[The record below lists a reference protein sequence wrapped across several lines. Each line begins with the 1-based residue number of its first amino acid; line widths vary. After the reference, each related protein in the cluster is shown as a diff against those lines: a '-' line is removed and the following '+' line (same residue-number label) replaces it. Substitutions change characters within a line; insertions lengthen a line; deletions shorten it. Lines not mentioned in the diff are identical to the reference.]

1 MDLSELRV
9 VSIQPHEEAHFQSLL
24 DEHHYLGAAHKIGES
39 AFYAVQWRDQ
49 WVALSVFSSC
59 ALKSRVRDEW
69 IGWQRR
75 ESFGRLHLITCQSRF
90 LILESVPNLASRSLA
105 LLARRVA
112 ADWPLRF
119 GHPVVLLETFVDPGR
134 FKGSC
139 YVAAGWLN
147 LGHTRGFRRK
157 GGRYESG
164 SSPKMMF
171 VRPLRRDA
179 RKILS
184 ETRLAR
190 EFYLHGV
197 YRMTLVEND
206 CKTLLEYLSEIDD
219 PRARRGQRYRL
230 GSLLALSCA
239 AVLCGARGYL
249 QIAEWVDA
257 QSDTVLRYFRT
268 GLRRGKVQR
277 PSVTCLRHAIMKAD
291 SDQLSEAFRRWWADH
306 GPGDDA
312 IALDGKTLRG
322 AIDENDRQ
330 VHVLGACGHASR
342 APLGKKKR
350 N

>member
-147 LGHTRGFRRK
+147 LGHTRGFAEKAGATRAVQVRRCCLYARC
-157 GGRYESG
+157 GGMPERFS
-164 SSPKMMF
+164 
-171 VRPLRRDA
+171 
-179 RKILS
+179 
-184 ETRLAR
+184 
-190 EFYLHGV
+190 
-197 YRMTLVEND
+197 
-206 CKTLLEYLSEIDD
+206 
-219 PRARRGQRYRL
+219 
-230 GSLLALSCA
+230 
-239 AVLCGARGYL
+239 
-249 QIAEWVDA
+249 
-257 QSDTVLRYFRT
+257 
-268 GLRRGKVQR
+268 
-277 PSVTCLRHAIMKAD
+277 
-291 SDQLSEAFRRWWADH
+291 
-306 GPGDDA
+306 
-312 IALDGKTLRG
+312 
-322 AIDENDRQ
+322 
-330 VHVLGACGHASR
+330 ASR
-342 APLGKKKR
+342 GWR
-350 N
+350 VSFIYMEYIE